1 MKHLLLCICL
11 IFTNIS
17 FAQSYNIG
25 LNATVIK
32 NFEGFKENE
41 TVTISH
47 IIKEVDEKPYLMK
60 EKKENYF
67 LLINNK
73 TIEIPP
79 QFDKYLR
86 VNIKTPQDLWNYK
99 IITDVIPEL
108 SIAGTQYELREEV
121 EEEALDYINYLKE
134 HNLVFN
140 DPYLETYLYS
150 LVTSIA
156 PVNISD
162 GRPGN
167 VNIIILDSPTLNACI
182 YPNGTIVINTG
193 LLANLHTEDELV
205 AILAH
210 EIAHFIADHSIQN
223 IHAEINRKKR
233 AEFWSGLAVGL
244 TAIGEGIA
252 AANNPYYIPGAATAS
267 VALLSYSISKQV
279 INRLGMEYNH
289 KQEEEADQIAKQIL
303 TMLNY
308 DPNALSSALD
318 RIRETM
324 TQERNNALYF
334 ASYTHPA
341 LIRRINK
348 AGIPESTEDP
358 LFEKIVSF
366 AVSNTAIQ
374 KYENKRF
381 RESLRLVEQNIKNKV
396 ATYNDYLLYAN
407 NLLNLYNTDDKINDA
422 LESLKTAK
430 SIDPDNINSYKTE
443 ALIYLRKQEF
453 LNAKQQLR
461 IYKDKLLSL
470 NSKLETIKDSNTWK
484 TFSQQLS
491 TEINWASNMEL
502 KLKDF

>member
-1 MKHLLLCICL
+1 MKHLLFCICL
-11 IFTNIS
+11 VIANIS
-17 FAQSYNIG
+17 FAQSYNID
-25 LNATVIK
+25 LNATVLK
-32 NFEGFKENE
+32 KFEGFNENE

-47 IIKEVDEKPYLMK
+47 IIKEVEEKSLIAK
-60 EKKENYF
+60 DKKENYF

-73 TIEIPP
+73 TVEISS
-79 QFDKYLR
+79 QLGKYLR
-86 VNIKTPQDLWNYK
+86 INIKTPQDLWNYK

-108 SIAGTQYELREEV
+108 SMAGTQYELREEV

-134 HNLVFN
+134 YNLIFN

-150 LVTSIA
+150 LVTAIA
-156 PVNISD
+156 PINISD

-167 VNIIILDSPTLNACI
+167 VNIIILNSPTLNACI
-182 YPNGTIVINTG
+182 YPNGTIIINTG

-223 IHAEINRKKR
+223 INGELNRKKR

-244 TAIGEGIA
+244 TAMGEGIA

-267 VALLSYSISKQV
+267 VAMLSYSISKQV
-279 INRLGMEYNH
+279 IDRLGMKYNH
-289 KQEEEADQIAKQIL
+289 KQEEEADQLAKQIL

-318 RIRETM
+318 RIRETI
-324 TQERNNALYF
+324 TRERNNSLYF

-341 LIRRINK
+341 LIKRINK
-348 AGIPESTEDP
+348 AGTPKSIEDP
-358 LFEKIVSF
+358 MFEKIVSF

-381 RESLRLVEQNIKNKV
+381 RESLKLVEQNIKNKV

-407 NLLNLYNTDDKINDA
+407 NLLNLYNTDEKTNAA
-422 LESLKTAK
+422 LESITIAK
-430 SIDPDNINSYKTE
+430 SIDPENINSYKTE

-461 IYKDKLLSL
+461 IYKDKLLAL

-484 TFSQQLS
+484 SVSQQLT
-491 TEINWASNMEL
+491 TELNWVSDMEL
-502 KLKDF
+502 KLKGF

>member
-223 IHAEINRKKR
+223 IQAEINRKKTGR
-233 AEFWSGLAVGL
+233 ILERFSCW
-244 TAIGEGIA
+244 T
-252 AANNPYYIPGAATAS
+252 
-267 VALLSYSISKQV
+267 YS
-279 INRLGMEYNH
+279 NW
-289 KQEEEADQIAKQIL
+289 
-303 TMLNY
+303 
-308 DPNALSSALD
+308 
-318 RIRETM
+318 
-324 TQERNNALYF
+324 
-334 ASYTHPA
+334 
-341 LIRRINK
+341 RRH
-348 AGIPESTEDP
+348 SC
-358 LFEKIVSF
+358 SQQ
-366 AVSNTAIQ
+366 S
-374 KYENKRF
+374 
-381 RESLRLVEQNIKNKV
+381 
-396 ATYNDYLLYAN
+396 LLYSRCRN
-407 NLLNLYNTDDKINDA
+407 SQCCPSVLFNLKA
-422 LESLKTAK
+422 SH
-430 SIDPDNINSYKTE
+430 
-443 ALIYLRKQEF
+443 
-453 LNAKQQLR
+453 QQIR
-461 IYKDKLLSL
+461 NGIQSQARRRSRP
-470 NSKLETIKDSNTWK
+470 NSKTNSN
-484 TFSQQLS
+484 
-491 TEINWASNMEL
+491 NVEL
-502 KLKDF
+502 